1 MICRNHVDVA
11 EGVRLCARCRQP
23 YCTDCLVTIQGQP
36 YCAVCKTEKLLDVQ
50 SGSDAAVLRLASIGR
65 RFAAQWVDS
74 FIFSLPLMVVMFG
87 GMMFFAF
94 SHQGDRAD
102 PSPMF
107 GIGVLALIFVYI
119 IGYIVYDALM
129 TARRGQTLGKMLLHI
144 RVVRPDGSPVSTSQA
159 WGRAVVRGVMVHLL
173 ALVNYL
179 PVFFTNEKTCVHDM
193 AAKTRVVSTD

>member
-1 MICRNHVDVA
+1 MICSNHVDVS

-23 YCTDCLVTIQGQP
+23 YCTDCLVTIQGQA

-50 SGSDAAVLRLASIGR
+50 SGSDVAVLRLASIGR

-74 FIFSLPLMVVMFG
+74 FIFTIPVMVFMASL
-87 GMMFFAF
+87 MFFAF
-94 SHQGDRAD
+94 SQERDHPNVA
-102 PSPMF
+102 PFF
-107 GIGVLALIFVYI
+107 GVGVIALMVLYF

-144 RVVRPDGSPVSTSQA
+144 RVVRPDGSPISTGQA

-193 AAKTRVVSTD
+193 AAKTRVVSAD